1 MDTPRIDG
9 SAQCHR
15 GWREDRVM
23 ASGEDADEGEDGKFA
38 HWGPIVHFARASRKT
53 SARHPENHVNRR
65 LLAGI
70 VVAVTSL
77 PAVLSAQR
85 QSSFDALARNQLDQ
99 AGTTWKATGF
109 ADRGEVRR
117 AVLNA
122 HEADTISVR
131 LSVDS
136 QYVLLGTCDRDC
148 GDVDFIVHDSAGAL
162 VGTDGTSD
170 NHPWL
175 SLAPKTTGAYTL
187 RVIMVSCSV
196 EPCYYAL
203 QWLSRAAPPAT
214 R

>member
-1 MDTPRIDG
+1 M
-9 SAQCHR
+9 
-15 GWREDRVM
+15 
-23 ASGEDADEGEDGKFA
+23 K
-38 HWGPIVHFARASRKT
+38 
-53 SARHPENHVNRR
+53 RR
-65 LLAGI
+65 LLAGCI
-70 VVAVTSL
+70 VAVTVL
-77 PAVLSAQR
+77 PAMLSAQR

-99 AGTTWKATGF
+99 AGTAWKATGF
-109 ADRGEVRR
+109 AVRGEVRR

-131 LSVDS
+131 LSMDS

-148 GDVDFIVHDSAGAL
+148 GDVDFLVHDSAGTL

-175 SLAPKTTGAYTL
+175 SLAPKANGPYTL

-203 QWLSRAAPPAT
+203 QWLSRVAPPAT
-214 R
+214 KQARAP